1 MKPTYMEIP
10 SLIWEILSNKQRKPF
25 KSTWGT
31 YHEGNKRYRKLQC
44 CERGWLSGD
53 AMAEEYVARV
63 TECKQENSTLQITKA
78 NLQKEISCPCLAQ
91 RPVPTEHLA
100 GSSATQTT
108 WMLKSRGSI
117 NCRPS
122 RGRGRQNWSR
132 NAAESSSSARTW
144 RPATSCKRKLRSSAV
159 LPTGVLSS
167 GVWKRT
173 AQ

>member
-108 WMLKSRGSI
+108 AWPLVSHLLHLKDSLQ
-117 NCRPS
+117 PS
-122 RGRGRQNWSR
+122 
-132 NAAESSSSARTW
+132 
-144 RPATSCKRKLRSSAV
+144 P
-159 LPTGVLSS
+159 
-167 GVWKRT
+167 
-173 AQ
+173 